1 MTQNEQNFINK
12 INEMQNI
19 IELQKKAISERD
31 AKIEELST
39 KKPKDSEKCDYR
51 VAKKSGGQCSSLCNV
66 SDKFFWNEETKLC
79 QIKDEFRYLLKQ
91 NTL

>member
-19 IELQKKAISERD
+19 IEWQKKAISERD
-31 AKIEELST
+31 SKIEKICSDNAIYDLLNNIHDYASDCNYESDYGL
-39 KKPKDSEKCDYR
+39 PLHGNNLKDIINIVK
-51 VAKKSGGQCSSLCNV
+51 NH
-66 SDKFFWNEETKLC
+66 
-79 QIKDEFRYLLKQ
+79 I